1 MYEYQRTVDAITATK
16 EVPLLIE
23 DIVYEAFL
31 YWERA
36 NRESDFCLQLFD
48 PGMGVIVFGST
59 NRVQWSVRH
68 GFRIL
73 EGYCTAH
80 FLEANEGY

>member
-1 MYEYQRTVDAITATK
+1 MHEYQRTVEAISSTN

-23 DIVYEAFL
+23 DIVYEAFM

-36 NRESDFCLQLFD
+36 NSEADFCLQLFS
-48 PGMGVIVFGST
+48 PGTGVIVFGST

-68 GFRIL
+68 GFLIL
-73 EGYCTAH
+73 ESYCTRN